1 MKNFDQN
8 WEQQRNSA
16 SKTSNFLFLEISRDI
31 TEFYLWEYLSE
42 DSESGVEQWFKDW
55 VLSFDLFQLTPLS
68 YFSFLFIFNLN
79 VCLTEVLKMSQK

>member
-31 TEFYLWEYLSE
+31 TEFYLW
-42 DSESGVEQWFKDW
+42 
-55 VLSFDLFQLTPLS
+55 
-68 YFSFLFIFNLN
+68 
-79 VCLTEVLKMSQK
+79 